1 MEKAS
6 ELLLDPSYKHYEIAF
21 YVGYDNPKN
30 FSRAFKA
37 YFNVSPMEYRN
48 GQGRSTN

>member
-1 MEKAS
+1 M
-6 ELLLDPSYKHYEIAF
+6 DPSYKHYEIAF

-30 FSRAFKA
+30 FSRAFKS

-48 GQGRSTN
+48 GQRKGTN